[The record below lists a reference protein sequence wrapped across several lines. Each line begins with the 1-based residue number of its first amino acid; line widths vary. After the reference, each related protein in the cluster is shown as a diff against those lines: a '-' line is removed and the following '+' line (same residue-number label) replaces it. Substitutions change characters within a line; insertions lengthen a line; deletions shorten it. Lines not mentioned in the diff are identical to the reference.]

1 LSLYELGNKEMLKK
15 LRQLKLLI
23 SITLLPCATFLAM
36 HWMLSFTS
44 ILFHNHDERRDYKIE
59 KLGLNNQD
67 LSSVD
72 NPKKHIAFVSFGL
85 YTRNIKPSLPSQH
98 FSQNPTP
105 PTPYKT
111 HCPFTSVTRA
121 PPLSTI

>member
-1 LSLYELGNKEMLKK
+1 MLKK
-15 LRQLKLLI
+15 LRQLKFLV
-23 SITLLPCATFLAM
+23 SIALLPCATFLAM
-36 HWMLSFTS
+36 HWMLSFTG
-44 ILFHNHDERRDYKIE
+44 IWFHNHTERRDYQIE

-72 NPKKHIAFVSFGL
+72 NPKKHIAIVSFGL
-85 YTRNIKPSLPSQH
+85 DTRNIKPTLPSQH
-98 FSQNPTP
+98 YSQNPST

-111 HCPFTSVTRA
+111 HSPFTAVTRA